1 MKGDK
6 GNSKGPN
13 DSIKKPGSKGIG
25 IKDQRKVKLG
35 DGEFYVSGEKT
46 LIVSITKIKPNGKY
60 PYIGSLEMS
69 ESSD

>member
-13 DSIKKPGSKGIG
+13 DTIKEPGSKG

-35 DGEFYVSGEKT
+35 DGEFYVSGERT